1 MKTLGVVQDITR
13 TGEILVRGEKLHTRR
28 GPVFDGRKR
37 RIGRI
42 KRVFGPV
49 ESPYILVIPDNGQNL
64 TSMLNQRVFVR

>member
-13 TGEILVRGEKLHTRR
+13 TGEILVKGERTNIRR

-49 ESPYILVIPDNGQNL
+49 DSPYILVVPNSDLNL
-64 TSMLNQRVFVR
+64 NSMLNQRVFVG

>member
-13 TGEILVRGEKLHTRR
+13 TGEILVKADRLTARR
-28 GPVFDGRKR
+28 GTVFDGRKR

-49 ESPYILVIPDNGQNL
+49 DSPYVLVIPESGLNL
-64 TSMLNQRVFVR
+64 NSVLNQKVFVG

>member
-13 TGEILVRGEKLHTRR
+13 TGELLVKGERANVRR

-49 ESPYILVIPDNGQNL
+49 DSPYILVVPNSGLNL
-64 TSMLNQRVFVR
+64 NSMLNQRVFVG